1 MRFLFFIFFI
11 SFSEILFAQKH
22 PLQID
27 SLKQKYKLSD
37 NPSDAF
43 NKIKDTLF
51 YFYYNDINK
60 AEEIIPYLKYYS
72 DLLDNYYSKAV
83 YYQNYGYFKEF
94 KFEIDSAIYYLNKS
108 IDYFNKDTIGNVN
121 YINSEFI
128 YNAIAI
134 IYDNAG
140 LYKSAIE
147 NHLKAVKFAEQILT
161 SKPNSNK
168 NKKFL
173 ASAYNDLAQTYSN
186 INDSINAEYF
196 FKKSI
201 KFAKENGFKLIE
213 TTNKFNYAIFLFDL
227 KRYEEAYPI
236 FEDTKIILQKEDF
249 NSYLIVNVN
258 EAKINYQNKN
268 YIKAI
273 EICKKT
279 INEADKHGYYDISE
293 YSYLLLIYIYKD
305 KKQLSQA
312 IYYGKVLE
320 SMCKKFDNPS
330 MEKQAL
336 FNLSQLYQEKKEY
349 KKAFYYQKKYIKL
362 NDSLFKVES
371 EKRINNL
378 KLKYNLEKKVTENK
392 LLMAKNR
399 MKDEKIKRQKT
410 NNIIL
415 TGLIISGIIIFLL
428 LLYYFRN
435 AKKANRKLELLNEQL
450 LENERELH
458 LLNNTQKNLFAI
470 ISHDLRGPIGT
481 AKSFF
486 DILNNESLEISEE
499 DRNNYI
505 KTVGRTISSTYEL
518 LENVLFWSKHLLS
531 NNEMENE
538 DFYPFAVVNDILSNI
553 NSTLF
558 TKEIVFRNLIDSNIK
573 INSCP
578 SVFKVVMRNLITN
591 AIKFTHRKGEII
603 INMTQNEKDYI
614 FSVKDNGIGID
625 TEKLDILF
633 TTNIKQS
640 TPGTENEKGSGLGLM
655 ISREL
660 IKRMGGDIYAE
671 SEKDK
676 GTTFYF
682 TIPINSKK

>member
-1 MRFLFFIFFI
+1 LFEE
-11 SFSEILFAQKH
+11 SKKV
-22 PLQID
+22 
-27 SLKQKYKLSD
+27 LK
-37 NPSDAF
+37 
-43 NKIKDTLF
+43 
-51 YFYYNDINK
+51 
-60 AEEIIPYLKYYS
+60 
-72 DLLDNYYSKAV
+72 
-83 YYQNYGYFKEF
+83 
-94 KFEIDSAIYYLNKS
+94 
-108 IDYFNKDTIGNVN
+108 
-121 YINSEFI
+121 
-128 YNAIAI
+128 
-134 IYDNAG
+134 
-140 LYKSAIE
+140 
-147 NHLKAVKFAEQILT
+147 
-161 SKPNSNK
+161 
-168 NKKFL
+168 
-173 ASAYNDLAQTYSN
+173 
-186 INDSINAEYF
+186 
-196 FKKSI
+196 
-201 KFAKENGFKLIE
+201 
-213 TTNKFNYAIFLFDL
+213 
-227 KRYEEAYPI
+227 
-236 FEDTKIILQKEDF
+236 KEDF
-249 NSYLIVNVN
+249 NTYLVVRIN
-258 EAKINYQNKN
+258 EARLNYLQKK
-268 YIKAI
+268 YDKAI

-279 INEADKHGYYDISE
+279 IKEAKEHRYYDIVQHSYVILALV
-293 YSYLLLIYIYKD
+293 YSD
-305 KKQLSQA
+305 KNDIQKA
-312 IYYGKVLE
+312 IYYCDTLNNL
-320 SMCKKFDNPS
+320 CKRYKNPS
-330 MEKQAL
+330 LEKWSL
-336 FNLSQLYQEKKEY
+336 FNLSELYQKSKNY
-349 KKAFYYQKKYIKL
+349 KLACKYQNEYIKI
-362 NDSLFKVES
+362 NDSIYKVET

-378 KLKYNLEKKVTENK
+378 KLKYNLQKKVTENK

-428 LLYYFRN
+428 LLYSFRN
-435 AKKANRKLELLNEQL
+435 AKKTNRKLELLNKQL

-671 SEKDK
+671 SEKNK

-682 TIPINSKK
+682 TIPIKSKK